1 MEAIY
6 LICLVGW
13 VLLGYVA
20 QDFIGNED
28 DSTEMMVGRVLFWP
42 VYLAIAVVVA
52 VIILLILAT
61 RFCGKVIWETLK
73 ELRTMIKFGYNEI
86 KDCF

>member
-6 LICLVGW
+6 VICLVGW
-13 VLLGYVA
+13 LLLGYVA
-20 QDFIGNED
+20 QDFLGNED

-42 VYLAIAVVVA
+42 VYLAITVVIG

-73 ELRTMIKFGYNEI
+73 ELISLSKHGYNEI